1 MNKEELHNFIEK
13 QQPNICQIVAI
24 KDDEIVYSDTWND
37 YKSDDVIMAEID
49 RITKKMEG
57 RGRVLIR
64 PSGTEPLVRVMIE
77 GKDVDVITEK
87 ARMLADL
94 LEKKLG

>member
-1 MNKEELHNFIEK
+1 MAVISAMEEEF
-13 QQPNICQIVAI
+13 A
-24 KDDEIVYSDTWND
+24 ST
-37 YKSDDVIMAEID
+37 
-49 RITKKMEG
+49 
-57 RGRVLIR
+57 GRVLIR